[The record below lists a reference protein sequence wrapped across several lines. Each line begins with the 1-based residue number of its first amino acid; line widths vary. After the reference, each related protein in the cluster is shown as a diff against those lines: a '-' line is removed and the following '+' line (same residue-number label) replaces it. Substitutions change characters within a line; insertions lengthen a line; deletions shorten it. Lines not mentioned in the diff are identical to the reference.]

1 MDKKIGRI
9 IFLFFLYSCS
19 IIADEIA
26 LQALDMN
33 GKAITQA
40 VTNMPFI
47 LEVRVTSQNS
57 IPGTPQIAGLEHVSV
72 DDKGHV
78 STINSII
85 NGVRSTK
92 KIYQYH
98 VIIDKSGV
106 HTFGPALLVSNKRR
120 LQSNILTL
128 EVVDE
133 QKISKLS
140 EPFISLSVDKKDV
153 VIGEPINFKIRFYP
167 VKSVNLEGMSEP
179 SLKDFS
185 ATKLEGPYSGSE
197 MIDDNV
203 VNYIEWRN
211 KIYPKKS
218 GTLKIPSVSAIYKM
232 QRSFR
237 NNALD
242 IFDRLFDGGLDKKQ
256 IYSNALSITVSQLPA
271 HDKSIDAIG
280 RFASISAFVD
290 HAQARE
296 GEGIVYSLVIEGE
309 GDLQSIAAPAL
320 VMPDGLKFY
329 ESKSSIDQAKN
340 KKTFEYIV
348 QGIKPGR
355 WSIPRQ
361 PFTYFDLNTRSIKT
375 IESNALEIE
384 ILENGLQEPEKQSQ
398 DASKKEEKNSIPAPP
413 LQQDGPWSVHK
424 ERSMPWLL
432 FFMLFSLF
440 SFIPFYRFIHILSAR
455 YQAKNRIFALKK
467 NAFKNAKKALS
478 YAHEVNDT
486 QALYGIFMN
495 FFAHR
500 LMVSTEQVTAELIE
514 QYLKQYSNFTE
525 HKAQWQDFF
534 NTISQQR
541 FFERYPMK
549 DQEQLFSQARQ
560 WLEILEKQ

>member
-1 MDKKIGRI
+1 MDKKIGKI
-9 IFLFFLYSCS
+9 VFLFFLYCFSLG
-19 IIADEIA
+19 ADEII

-33 GKAITQA
+33 GKSITQA

-57 IPGTPQIAGLEHVSV
+57 IPGTPQVAGLEHVSV

-98 VIIDKSGV
+98 VLIDKPGI

-128 EVVDE
+128 EVVNE
-133 QKISKLS
+133 QKVSKLS
-140 EPFISLSVDKKDV
+140 EPFISLSVDKKDA

-179 SLKDFS
+179 SFKDFS

-197 MIDDNV
+197 MIDGNV

-211 KIYPKKS
+211 KIYPKKA
-218 GTLKIPSVSAIYKM
+218 GALKIPSVSAIYKM
-232 QRSFR
+232 QRTFR
-237 NNALD
+237 SNALD

-256 IYSNALSITVSQLPA
+256 IYSNALSIVVSELPA
-271 HDKSIDAIG
+271 HDKAIDAIG

-290 HAQARE
+290 HAQAHE

-309 GDLQSIAAPAL
+309 GDLQSIVAPAL
-320 VMPDGLKFY
+320 VMPEGLKFY
-329 ESKSSIDQAKN
+329 ESKSFIDQAKN
-340 KKTFEYIV
+340 RKTFEYIV
-348 QGIKPGR
+348 QGIKPGS
-355 WSIPRQ
+355 WSIPSQ
-361 PFTYFDLNTRSIKT
+361 YFTYFDLTTRNIKT
-375 IESNALEIE
+375 IESNPLEIE
-384 ILENGLQEPEKQSQ
+384 VLENGLREAEKQSQ
-398 DASKKEEKNSIPAPP
+398 DAAKEEESAVQVLP
-413 LQQDGPWSVHK
+413 LQQDGPWSEPK
-424 ERSMPWLL
+424 ERSMSWVL
-432 FFMLFSLF
+432 FFIVCSLI
-440 SFIPFYRFIHILSAR
+440 SFIPLYKFVHFLSTR
-455 YQAKNRIFALKK
+455 YQAKNKIFALKK
-467 NAFKNAKKALS
+467 NAFKNAKKSLS
-478 YAHEVNDT
+478 YAHDVNDT
-486 QALYGIFMN
+486 QALYGIFIL

-500 LMVSTEQVTAELIE
+500 LMISSEQVTAELIE
-514 QYLKQYSNFTE
+514 QYLKQNSNFAE
-525 HKAQWQDFF
+525 YKAQWQDFF